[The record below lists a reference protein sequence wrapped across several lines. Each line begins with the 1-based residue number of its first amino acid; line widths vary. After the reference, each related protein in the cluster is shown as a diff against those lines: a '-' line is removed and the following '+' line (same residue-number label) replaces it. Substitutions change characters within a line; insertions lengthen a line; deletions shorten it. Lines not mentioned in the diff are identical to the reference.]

1 MTNEELY
8 KDEAEKIAKKDKT
21 NHPAIYNGKPVPC
34 IGFAC
39 YKCDLHKPNSVAGC
53 SAYYRDWL
61 KSEAEPS
68 RKGEMMTNGEKYKGV
83 IKRMTRRYPPYPPLH
98 PAVVNGK
105 VVPCTGL
112 NCNYCDL
119 STPPYHGGCNDNYE
133 KWLKSEA
140 ESEKS
145 EPEKPKQE
153 RMVTRTVSNAKGEEV
168 VYYNI
173 LYGFDRQDVLE
184 KLYHYEQ
191 EEEEEKMEK
200 DKIKV
205 GDTVKV
211 TMKNHMREGRTG
223 IVRTINRAKNGT
235 KFYHVHFDGESC
247 GYAFLEYEIEK
258 VKPKK
263 TPPRIVVYRD
273 GDTVTVKD
281 LETGEEASAVCS
293 KKDTFDIHTGAFIAT
308 ARLTGFMDDIKMMR
322 LETEQIEE
330 DIADMKMRFGALMG
344 EGYKQPEGF
353 SRKEEE

>member
-1 MTNEELY
+1 MTNEEKY
-8 KDEAEKIAKKDKT
+8 KD
-21 NHPAIYNGKPVPC
+21 
-34 IGFAC
+34 
-39 YKCDLHKPNSVAGC
+39 
-53 SAYYRDWL
+53 
-61 KSEAEPS
+61 
-68 RKGEMMTNGEKYKGV
+68 V
-83 IKRMTRRYPPYPPLH
+83 IKRMTRRYPPLH
-98 PAVVNGK
+98 PAVLNGK

-112 NCNYCDL
+112 NCAYCDL

-173 LYGFDRQDVLE
+173 LYGFGRQDVLE

-211 TMKNHMREGRTG
+211 TMKNHMREGRTA
-223 IVRTINRAKNGT
+223 IVRKILSTSTG
-235 KFYHVHFDGESC
+235 KFYGVHLDGDSD
-247 GYAFLEYEIEK
+247 GWVFTDREIEK
-258 VKPKK
+258 VKPENKDVKMEKDEIKVGDTVKVTEDPLLKGKTGIVRRIYCTNNGKPYVVNFDKNFCWTFSDHEIVKVKSKK

-273 GDTVTVKD
+273 GDTVTAKD
-281 LETGEEASAVCS
+281 LETGETASAVCN

-353 SRKEEE
+353 SRKEEA